1 MLTLVEQIKDA
12 VKDAMRARDK
22 ARLAALRLIT
32 AEFKRIEVDERIE
45 VDDARA
51 LAVLDK
57 MVKQRLDSEAQ
68 YRAAG
73 RDELA
78 EVEAFEIRV
87 IREYLPAPLSD
98 DELDALIKQ
107 TVVTLGGF
115 GNFQG
120 FFFAQGR
127 LGKGSILVDIGQH
140 LTFKV
145 TVEAHFRAIS
155 GQS

>member
-1 MLTLVEQIKDA
+1 MPALVERIKDA

-45 VDDARA
+45 IDDARA
-51 LAVLDK
+51 LSVLDK

-78 EVEAFEIRV
+78 EVEAFEITV
-87 IREYLPAPLSD
+87 IREYLPEPLT
-98 DELDALIKQ
+98 DEALEALVAEAIAAS
-107 TVVTLGGF
+107 GASSM
-115 GNFQG
+115 
-120 FFFAQGR
+120 AQMGAVMGQLKPQVAGR
-127 LGKGSILVDIGQH
+127 ADMGVLSA
-140 LTFKV
+140 KV
-145 TVEAHFRAIS
+145 KAQLSA
-155 GQS
+155 

>member
-1 MLTLVEQIKDA
+1 MPALVERIKDA

-45 VDDARA
+45 IDDARA
-51 LAVLDK
+51 LSVLDK

-78 EVEAFEIRV
+78 EVEGFEITV
-87 IREYLPAPLSD
+87 IREYLPEPLT
-98 DELDALIKQ
+98 DEALDALVAEAIAASGASSMAQMGAVMGQLKPQ
-107 TVVTLGGF
+107 VAGRADMGVLGAKVK
-115 GNFQG
+115 
-120 FFFAQGR
+120 AQ
-127 LGKGSILVDIGQH
+127 LS
-140 LTFKV
+140 
-145 TVEAHFRAIS
+145 S
-155 GQS
+155 

>member
-1 MLTLVEQIKDA
+1 MPALVERIKDA

-45 VDDARA
+45 IDDARA
-51 LAVLDK
+51 LSVLDK

-78 EVEAFEIRV
+78 AVEAFEITV
-87 IREYLPAPLSD
+87 IREYLPEPLT
-98 DELDALIKQ
+98 DEALDVLVAEAIAAS
-107 TVVTLGGF
+107 GASSM
-115 GNFQG
+115 
-120 FFFAQGR
+120 AQMGAVMGQLKAQVAGR
-127 LGKGSILVDIGQH
+127 ADMGVLSAQVKAQLS
-140 LTFKV
+140 
-145 TVEAHFRAIS
+145 S
-155 GQS
+155 

>member
-1 MLTLVEQIKDA
+1 MPALVERIKDA

-45 VDDARA
+45 IDDARA
-51 LAVLDK
+51 RSVLDK

-78 EVEAFEIRV
+78 EVEAFEITV
-87 IREYLPAPLSD
+87 IREYLPEPLT
-98 DELDALIKQ
+98 DEALDVLVAEAIAAS
-107 TVVTLGGF
+107 GASSM
-115 GNFQG
+115 
-120 FFFAQGR
+120 AQMGAVMGQLKPQVAGR
-127 LGKGSILVDIGQH
+127 ADMGVLSA
-140 LTFKV
+140 KV
-145 TVEAHFRAIS
+145 KAQLSA
-155 GQS
+155 